1 MAIDQTDCIFCK
13 IIEGEL
19 PAKVV
24 YEDDQVIAFEDI
36 HPKAK
41 IHLLLVPR
49 SHISSLEQLEVK
61 HEALISHL
69 LLLLPDLARRQGLQD
84 GFRTIIN
91 TGRGGGQEVDHLH
104 IHLLGGSQLPG
115 F

>member
-1 MAIDQTDCIFCK
+1 MAIDQIDCVFCK

-19 PAKVV
+19 PAKLVH
-24 YEDDQVIAFEDI
+24 EDDQVIAFKDI
-36 HPKAK
+36 HPKAEV
-41 IHLLLVPR
+41 HLLLVPR
-49 SHISSLEQLEVK
+49 THIASLEQLEIK
-61 HEALISHL
+61 HERLVSHL
-69 LLLLPDLARRQGLQD
+69 LLLLPDLAHQQGLQD

>member
-24 YEDDQVIAFEDI
+24 YEDNQVIAFEDI
-36 HPKAK
+36 HPKAEV
-41 IHLLLVPR
+41 HLLLVPR
-49 SHISSLEQLEVK
+49 SHIPSLEQLEVK
-61 HEALISHL
+61 HEGLISHL
-69 LLLLPDLARRQGLQD
+69 LLLLPDLAHRQGLQD

-104 IHLLGGSQLPG
+104 LHLLGGSQLPG

>member
-1 MAIDQTDCIFCK
+1 MDNTDCIFCK
-13 IIEGEL
+13 IAEGKI
-19 PAKVV
+19 PATMV
-24 YEDDQVIAFEDI
+24 YEDDQVIVFQDI

-41 IHLLLVPR
+41 VHLLLVPR
-49 SHISSLEQLEVK
+49 AHIPSLSQLETR
-61 HEALISHL
+61 HGELISHMI
-69 LLLLPDLARRQGLQD
+69 LLLPDLACQQGLEA

-104 IHLLGGSQLPG
+104 IHLLGGSPLPG